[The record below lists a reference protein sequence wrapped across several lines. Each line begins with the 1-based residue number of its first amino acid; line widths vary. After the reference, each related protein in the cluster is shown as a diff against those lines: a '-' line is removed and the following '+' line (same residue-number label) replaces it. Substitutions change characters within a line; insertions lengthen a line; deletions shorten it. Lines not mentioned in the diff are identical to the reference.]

1 MIKNLYFGGSGFNTI
16 IFEKY
21 FISYSCILFI
31 KYYALRSFCIK
42 LLYFSKTLIFPDF
55 RSIELLLDWSKLRLK
70 NWFESA
76 RFDHC
81 WINWRHFRSIE
92 SNFRSI
98 ENHIESFL
106 KLWVF
111 TCSITYKLFQKHFS
125 LFLRSRLPINFLSF
139 SLKLFARFLSSKAGK
154 TLLPL
159 LFHLFSLFMHFF
171 MHLREIFEPKE
182 IWGFWRF
189 QSFIWKLINGFL
201 LWDVIYNWSLSINLI
216 NLLIWEN
223 LNFLGLISTRIGDLF
238 N

>member
-42 LLYFSKTLIFPDF
+42 LLYFWKTLIFPDF

-106 KLWVF
+106 KLSFHVF
-111 TCSITYKLFQKHFS
+111 YHLQTI
-125 LFLRSRLPINFLSF
+125 
-139 SLKLFARFLSSKAGK
+139 SK
-154 TLLPL
+154 T
-159 LFHLFSLFMHFF
+159 LFSLPSIKASNQFF
-171 MHLREIFEPKE
+171 VVFP
-182 IWGFWRF
+182 
-189 QSFIWKLINGFL
+189 
-201 LWDVIYNWSLSINLI
+201 
-216 NLLIWEN
+216 
-223 LNFLGLISTRIGDLF
+223 
-238 N
+238 